1 MLHSTSFKVQMCAL
15 LGLLVTLALLG
26 TSSAQLITERP
37 QAAPVHHAS
46 APATLIIPSSNMQQ
60 KPPRGHNYMAHT
72 NVSILRP
79 AGLQPDEAPPYSGY
93 GYETPASI
101 ACHYGLVTTSQS
113 PNCNPNLTT
122 VNPTGGSKTIAIV
135 DAYDDPAAPG
145 DLAWY
150 SVFFGLPF
158 TAQQFEVVPAMTANS
173 SCFYY
178 GYVPTDESGGW
189 EAEESLDIE
198 MAHAMAPSAKIYLVE
213 ACSPDDTDLQQAV
226 LVANNLVRC
235 GLTEINPT
243 TGALG
248 TCPSNSTGK
257 GEVSMSFGGDEFT
270 GENGSTGC
278 APPNGVTFNDSCFTQ
293 TGVVYFASSGDGPGV
308 IWPGS
313 SANVVSA
320 GGTSIRRND
329 VTFNFIQE
337 VPWADAGGGE
347 SAIETRPSYQSSI
360 SSIVGNTRGV
370 PDLSFDAD
378 PDTGVWVYD
387 TFPLDGFEYYEW
399 AVFGGTSVS
408 SPALAGIINR
418 AGAFAASS
426 NAELTTMYANKANTA
441 DFTDIVAGY
450 CGFYRGFTAG
460 TGWDFCTGIGIDKA
474 YTGK

>member
-1 MLHSTSFKVQMCAL
+1 MLYSTSFKVKMCAL
-15 LGLLVTLALLG
+15 LGLLVPLALAG
-26 TSSAQLITERP
+26 TASAQLITEQP
-37 QAAPVHHAS
+37 QASPVHHAS
-46 APATLIIPSSNMQQ
+46 APATLIIPSSNQQQ
-60 KPPRGHNYMAHT
+60 KPPHGHYYMAHT
-72 NVSILRP
+72 NVQILRP
-79 AGLQPDEAPPYSGY
+79 NGLRPDEAPPYSGE

-113 PNCNPNLTT
+113 PNCNPNTTT

-135 DAYDDPAAPG
+135 DAYDDPSAPG

-150 SVFFGLPF
+150 SAFFGLPF
-158 TAQQFEVVPAMTANS
+158 SAQNFHVVQAITVSS

-198 MAHAMAPSAKIYLVE
+198 MAHAMAPSAIIYLVE
-213 ACSPDDTDLQQAV
+213 ACSSDDTDLQQAV

-235 GLTEINPT
+235 GETEINPT
-243 TGALG
+243 TGQLG
-248 TCPSNSTGK
+248 SCPSNSTGK
-257 GEVSMSFGGDEFT
+257 GEVSMSFGGDEFAA
-270 GENGSTGC
+270 EKSNDAC
-278 APPNGVTFNDSCFTQ
+278 AQFDDSCFTQ
-293 TGVVYFASSGDGPGV
+293 TGVVYFASAGDSPGV
-308 IWPGS
+308 GWPGTS
-313 SANVVSA
+313 PNVVSA
-320 GGTSIRRND
+320 GGTAIRRND

-337 VPWADAGGGE
+337 VPWADASGGE
-347 SAIETRPSYQSSI
+347 SAVETRPSYQSSI

-378 PDTGVWVYD
+378 PYTGVWVYD
-387 TFPLDGFEYYEW
+387 TFPLYGYEYYEW

-426 NAELTTMYANKANTA
+426 NAELTTMYTNKANTS

-474 YTGK
+474 YVGK